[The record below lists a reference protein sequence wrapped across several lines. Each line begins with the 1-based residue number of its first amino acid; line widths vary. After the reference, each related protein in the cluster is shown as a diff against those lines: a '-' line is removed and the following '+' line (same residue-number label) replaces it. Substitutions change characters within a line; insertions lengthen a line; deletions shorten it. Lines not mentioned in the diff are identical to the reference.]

1 MANEDTI
8 KNLSALLQALDSMRP
23 RDKMDE
29 YVQKTLLDF
38 QLQKHLVNMQR
49 EESADADIQNLLL
62 AQQYTGGASQGKDTE
77 DDLALESVM
86 QGLDER
92 GGAKG
97 FKETAKSA
105 VKIGL
110 SKVLPITM
118 GGDPSGQNVGKVIK
132 EDSNARFVQDHVTAL
147 DLLEQQI
154 YKGGAYNVLD
164 SEGEE
169 TDDIAYDVNTA
180 LISQLPNAAA
190 SKFIRDD
197 LRKDVN
203 LYKGYLNDLTT
214 KSELYGDSEGPK
226 RNLYK
231 ENPDLWKRVNV
242 LADYIYE
249 TERILDKID
258 FQQSR

>member
-8 KNLSALLQALDSMRP
+8 KNLSALLQALDSMKP

-62 AQQYTGGASQGKDTE
+62 AQQYVGGASQGQDTQ
-77 DDLALESVM
+77 DDLALEGVM
-86 QGLDER
+86 EGLDRR
-92 GGAKG
+92 GGAEG
-97 FKETAKSA
+97 FKETMKTVLKTS
-105 VKIGL
+105 L
-110 SKVLPITM
+110 SKALPVGM
-118 GGDPSGQNVGKVIK
+118 GGDPSGTNAGKIMK
-132 EDSNARFVQDHVTAL
+132 EDSNIRFVDDHVTAI

-154 YKGGAYNVLD
+154 FKGGAYNVLD

-190 SKFIRDD
+190 SKFIREDM
-197 LRKDVN
+197 RKDVE

-214 KSELYGDSEGPK
+214 KSELYGDDHGPK

-231 ENPDLWKRVNV
+231 ENPELWKRVNV